1 MREGP
6 FWDVM
11 AGRVVPPPAAVTLGW
26 QLIAVDPDAGTIQV
40 AFRAAEQFL
49 NPVDVVQGGF
59 LAAMLEPVFAQ
70 HKAVRG
76 FDRFVCRGQR
86 MCATEWKL
94 MKTMSGRC
102 PQTLARRNRSGVPD
116 VPVWDAD
123 QPRQNC
129 RSRALANKR
138 NAPEREHRSSVP
150 ERRAI
155 VPWGLSAPTP
165 HVHRAVCS
173 PATRDDGMATGP
185 VVDSVGYGTELDPG
199 QRPPDG
205 VRAPPPGHE
214 PSVRAPTARTAAQ
227 SG

>member
-1 MREGP
+1 
-6 FWDVM
+6 
-11 AGRVVPPPAAVTLGW
+11 
-26 QLIAVDPDAGTIQV
+26 
-40 AFRAAEQFL
+40 
-49 NPVDVVQGGF
+49 
-59 LAAMLEPVFAQ
+59 
-70 HKAVRG
+70 
-76 FDRFVCRGQR
+76 